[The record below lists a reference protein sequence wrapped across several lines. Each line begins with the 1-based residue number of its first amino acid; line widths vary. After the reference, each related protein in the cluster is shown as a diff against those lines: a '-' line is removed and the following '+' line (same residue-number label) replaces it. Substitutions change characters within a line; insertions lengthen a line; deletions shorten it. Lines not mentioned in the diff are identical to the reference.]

1 MQVSESPASAARR
14 EEAVR
19 ALADYLQSETD
30 VDEVGAQ
37 AEARDALHEATRL
50 AAGVIDLGTRRWW
63 VLTLRG
69 VLALFVGVLSVYR
82 PLTAAAA
89 LVLFFG
95 AWIFVDGFMA
105 LLASLSGRS
114 VWQLVLAGVLGVFI
128 GVLVLALPHF
138 SVALFYVLTA
148 AWAISRGISEIVL
161 GTRLRHH
168 AGGQLALITLG
179 IVSCFV
185 GLALLIVPLPGL
197 IVAGFWFGV
206 YAIVHGVMFVVLS
219 LQLRSVGK
227 RFATPRRAHA

>member
-19 ALADYLQSETD
+19 ALAVYLQSETD

-37 AEARDALHEATRL
+37 AEARDALHEATRV

-69 VLALFVGVLSVYR
+69 VLALAAGLLAVYR

-95 AWIFVDGFMA
+95 CWIFVDGFMA
-105 LLASLSGRS
+105 LLASFSGRS
-114 VWQLVLAGVLGVFI
+114 VWHLVLAGLLGI
-128 GVLVLALPHF
+128 GIGILVLTLPHF
-138 SVALFYVLTA
+138 SLALFYVLTA
-148 AWAISRGISEIVL
+148 AWAVARGISEIAL
-161 GTRLRHH
+161 GARLRHH

-179 IVSCFV
+179 VVSCLV
-185 GLALLIVPLPGL
+185 GLALLIVPFQGL
-197 IVAGFWFGV
+197 IVLGFWFGV
-206 YAIVHGVMFVVLS
+206 YAIVHGVMFIVLS

-227 RFATPRRAHA
+227 RFGPPRHAHA